1 MRMTTRVFRRLGSC
15 ALECARRHRTQ
26 MDWQCCDSKLGAEA
40 AIELAE
46 IETDS
51 VRTTEF
57 DGAQTVSPERPRVP
71 PPS

>member
-1 MRMTTRVFRRLGSC
+1 
-15 ALECARRHRTQ
+15 